1 MNGSPDTT
9 AASLAKAG
17 VGTAAP
23 SQRLLRLGAGLFIT
37 FSPLAVWGLMNL
49 ALGSDFVEKNSWRV
63 HLDPVQIRIWL
74 LIAAGLL
81 ELVAVFLSAQDGSE
95 AARFGCD
102 RFADRYGIIDFAR
115 GVLLG
120 ADQSADFQRD
130 VANKQKQKRRRD
142 AGATNPSV
150 KVEGY
155 LMADSVCSKAW

>member
-1 MNGSPDTT
+1 MNGSTEIT

-81 ELVAVFLSAQDGSE
+81 ELIAVFVLRKTDQKPRDLVAVLSLIDTGLSILLAVFFWAQIS
-95 AARFGCD
+95 
-102 RFADRYGIIDFAR
+102 
-115 GVLLG
+115 LLIF
-120 ADQSADFQRD
+120 SA
-130 VANKQKQKRRRD
+130 
-142 AGATNPSV
+142 T
-150 KVEGY
+150 
-155 LMADSVCSKAW
+155 

>member
-1 MNGSPDTT
+1 MSMNGSTDTT
-9 AASLAKAG
+9 APSLVKAG

-81 ELVAVFLSAQDGSE
+81 ELIAVF
-95 AARFGCD
+95 
-102 RFADRYGIIDFAR
+102 
-115 GVLLG
+115 VLRKT
-120 ADQSADFQRD
+120 DQKPRD
-130 VANKQKQKRRRD
+130 LIAVVSLVD
-142 AGATNPSV
+142 TG
-150 KVEGY
+150 
-155 LMADSVCSKAW
+155 